1 MKAFVISIILLIV
14 LCTFIGVHSY
24 VMISLSDRI
33 ADCCNRT
40 IELVSSD
47 RWDDAARELN
57 EIGDIWDSRRMWA
70 SLTINTNKIEQI
82 EISLNQ
88 SKAYAH
94 LRQKS
99 DFMGEFIMF
108 TMLVDHIPHEEGFH
122 IEEIL

>member
-1 MKAFVISIILLIV
+1 MKAFVISLILLVV

-24 VMISLSDRI
+24 IMINLSDSI
-33 ADCCNRT
+33 AERCNKT
-40 IELVSSD
+40 LELVNSDNWSSVEQ
-47 RWDDAARELN
+47 ELDK
-57 EIGDIWDSRRMWA
+57 ISDIWDSRRMWA
-70 SLTINTNKIEQI
+70 SLTINTSKIEQI

-94 LRQKS
+94 LVQKS

-108 TMLVDHIPHEEGFH
+108 SMLVDHIPHEEGFH

>member
-1 MKAFVISIILLIV
+1 MKAFVISIILLVV

-24 VMISLSDRI
+24 IMINLSDSI
-33 ADCCNRT
+33 AERCNKT
-40 IELVSSD
+40 LELVNSD
-47 RWDDAARELN
+47 SWDSVEQELDK
-57 EIGDIWDSRRMWA
+57 ISDIWDSRRMWA
-70 SLTINTNKIEQI
+70 SLTINTSKIEQI

-94 LRQKS
+94 LGQKS

-108 TMLVDHIPHEEGFH
+108 SMLVDHIPHEEGFH